1 MDFLHKKLLQAT
13 TKDQEDKIVD
23 WMLAEAKLKQDEQ
36 KGRQITGL
44 TINQSKSTRSLI
56 PYLLFE

>member
-23 WMLAEAKLKQDEQ
+23 WMLAEAKLKQASEKSSQ
-36 KGRQITGL
+36 NITSVK
-44 TINQSKSTRSLI
+44 NKSNNTV
-56 PYLLFE
+56 

>member
-23 WMLAEAKLKQDEQ
+23 WMLAEAKLKQAAEKNGQ
-36 KGRQITGL
+36 N
-44 TINQSKSTRSLI
+44 INLDKNKSNNTA
-56 PYLLFE
+56 

>member
-23 WMLAEAKLKQDEQ
+23 WMLAEAKLKQTSKK
-36 KGRQITGL
+36 KGQNITSVRNKPNN
-44 TINQSKSTRSLI
+44 T
-56 PYLLFE
+56 F